1 MRCYRGRQEPKLRSK
16 KADIGPDNVNLK
28 LERADFRLERA
39 VLELRLERLE
49 DRFEA
54 GRIFSQ
60 GYKVFFS
67 LLTSV

>member
-1 MRCYRGRQEPKLRSK
+1 MRSK

-39 VLELRLERLE
+39 VLELRLERSE

-54 GRIFSQ
+54 
-60 GYKVFFS
+60 
-67 LLTSV
+67 